1 MLTCGVALCVQ
12 SSFGASRVTPIS
24 SSGAAPMR
32 PQALG
37 DHPTTADAQRS
48 RPIDA
53 RARSL
58 RAHRSGL
65 TARGVHDF
73 GFDKIFRTAANPVA
87 AYGEFFDNVLRNLS
101 GAPPPSAA
109 SVAFFGHVPAHIYV
123 GVADELRGRGW
134 RVASGGEDL
143 IPAER
148 IESISGASFRLR
160 ASTSTRGRRSRCSP
174 RIAIWS
180 RPATSSRSS
189 RASTTRSRD
198 RRPDRGHVRRD
209 GPRCGVAMPEQPG
222 AHAMIEKSRLPA
234 AFQS

>member
-1 MLTCGVALCVQ
+1 MLSDLDPLMHARGLSALIVPLHESMH
-12 SSFGASRVTPIS
+12 SSFRWIARGAKLTKGYAIKIVERDPVLVAYPMERDE
-24 SSGAAPMR
+24 AA
-32 PQALG
+32 A
-37 DHPTTADAQRS
+37 
-48 RPIDA
+48 
-53 RARSL
+53 
-58 RAHRSGL
+58 SGL

-87 AYGEFFDNVLRNLS
+87 AYGEFFDVLRDLS

-109 SVAFFGHVPAHIYV
+109 SVAFFGNVPAHIYV

-189 RASTTRSRD
+189 RASTTPIARSAS
-198 RRPDRGHVRRD
+198 G
-209 GPRCGVAMPEQPG
+209 
-222 AHAMIEKSRLPA
+222 SRTR
-234 AFQS
+234 SS